1 VVKDVQGQIAVRVN
15 DADTPPGL
23 DVLKNEIAEQGGFS
37 RACLSDDIDM
47 LAALGDIKTERGLA
61 APFMP
66 VTHKYVFVSIFH
78 PSRPPL
84 REGHPPRGLHAREMT
99 TNVFCESSR

>member
-1 VVKDVQGQIAVRVN
+1 MTPYFLECRDDARGDQMPVVRRGSKQIDCKRVLCRWVEIYHFVGSPRWNVVKDVQGQIAVRVN

-47 LAALGDIKTERGLA
+47 LAALGEIGRA
-61 APFMP
+61 
-66 VTHKYVFVSIFH
+66 
-78 PSRPPL
+78 
-84 REGHPPRGLHAREMT
+84 
-99 TNVFCESSR
+99 